1 MKVTNEMVTKFLCW
15 KLPQDFAPD
24 CGISFDGRCKDAT
37 GYEKEWPV
45 GTNLLDADQAR
56 QMLEHVL
63 SSDAETVEAYGLWSN
78 EMYISE
84 LGQVGVIHGRLFESP
99 EATKAFYET
108 SQSYSLKNGVL
119 VKVIVEKLP

>member
-24 CGISFDGRCKDAT
+24 CGISVDGRCKDAT

-63 SSDAETVEAYGLWSN
+63 SSDAETVEA
-78 EMYISE
+78 
-84 LGQVGVIHGRLFESP
+84 
-99 EATKAFYET
+99 
-108 SQSYSLKNGVL
+108 
-119 VKVIVEKLP
+119 